1 MNKKK
6 TIFQQISK
14 LTGLVNVWKD
24 IIEPLLSI
32 ENFQKDH
39 NYEAPKFLGESLH
52 NIKDIWVDLDYQRKL
67 ELQNILNR
75 LEECNGYK
83 TEYAGF
89 IDLAVRPDG
98 KKCVWDGF
106 HRLIMAA
113 ICGALTIP
121 AAIYKHPKTR
131 SKNECHI
138 EEAKM
143 FKVRNALRSQMKP
156 EYIFKADLAIGDP
169 KAKALLSL
177 MEECGVTI
185 AGTNKDK
192 DAVELGGFSLFRK
205 FATHDKRPTD
215 IHFRRAA
222 DILKAAFPQM
232 KEMSILLFC
241 GLTQLLSN
249 QQNDTAV
256 ETVPQS
262 TIKSKFV
269 QMVKD
274 QKKKQKQFSE
284 IRFHGK
290 GIESVAFNIIK
301 SLESYK
307 VWNDNGEE
315 SKRLIKGLGFTDE
328 HLDRFD
334 EENEE

>member
-14 LTGLVNVWKD
+14 LTGLVNVWND

-39 NYEAPKFLGESLH
+39 KYEKPTFPNESLH

-75 LEECNGYK
+75 LEQEDGYK

-89 IDLAVRPDG
+89 IDLAIRPDG

-121 AAIYKHPKTR
+121 AAIYKHPFSR
-131 SKNECHI
+131 SNKNCHI

-143 FKVRNALRSQMKP
+143 FKVRNAMRSQMKP
-156 EYIFKADLAIGDP
+156 EYIFKADLAIGDSE
-169 KAKALLSL
+169 AKNLLSL

-185 AGTNKDK
+185 VGTNKDK
-192 DAVELGGFSLFRK
+192 DAVELGGFALFRK
-205 FATHDKRPTD
+205 FATHQNKPDVLY
-215 IHFRRAA
+215 FRRAA
-222 DILKAAFPQM
+222 DILKAAYPQM
-232 KEMSILLFC
+232 SEMSILLFC
-241 GLTQLLSN
+241 GLTLLLSN
-249 QQNDTAV
+249 QQNDAAV
-256 ETVPQS
+256 ETVSQS

-269 QMVKD
+269 KMVKD
-274 QKKKQKQFSE
+274 KSIKQKYFSKS
-284 IRFHGK
+284 RVHGK
-290 GIESVAFNIIK
+290 GVQSVAYNIIRELK
-301 SLESYK
+301 PYH

-315 SKRLIKGLGFTDE
+315 NKSLIAGLGFTDE
-328 HLDRFD
+328 DLELIENLD
-334 EENEE
+334 